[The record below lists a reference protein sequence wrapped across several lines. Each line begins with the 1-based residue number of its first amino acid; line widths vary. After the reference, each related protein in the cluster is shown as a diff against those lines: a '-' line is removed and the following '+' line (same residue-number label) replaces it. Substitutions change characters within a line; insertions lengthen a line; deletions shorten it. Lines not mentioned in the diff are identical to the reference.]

1 MGNERQRLLHIYMTD
16 HWAGSGGGV
25 SLAKRIA
32 KENSSNELGHE
43 VSKIAREIEDDQAEL
58 ERIMGHLGAR
68 KRRWRMAGA
77 LLGERLARLKP
88 NGKVFRYSPLSR
100 VLELE
105 GLIMGVTGKLQLWR
119 SLLDDEDNV
128 GLDPVEIESLRRR
141 AENQRQRLEQLHA
154 RAARQAFG
162 GGQTRTRIDDGVPG

>member
-1 MGNERQRLLHIYMTD
+1 MGNERQRLLHIYLTD

-68 KRRWRMAGA
+68 KRRWRIAGA

-105 GLIMGVTGKLQLWR
+105 G
-119 SLLDDEDNV
+119 
-128 GLDPVEIESLRRR
+128 
-141 AENQRQRLEQLHA
+141 
-154 RAARQAFG
+154 
-162 GGQTRTRIDDGVPG
+162 